1 MNVFHDIGMHVK
13 SNKEKASL
21 KCAAGKVSTVKR
33 SEDLSNKEYV
43 LFCSVLWPPYE
54 NKAARIALCI
64 VFVLLKLTFQ

>member
-43 LFCSVLWPPYE
+43 LFCSVLFCGHPMKIRLPE
-54 NKAARIALCI
+54 LPS
-64 VFVLLKLTFQ
+64 VLYLFCSS